1 MCVFYLGHAKGVAFL
16 AVDHYRESG
25 VVCNARVIVGVGM
38 FHVDDILFV
47 GRVAQGGEVAVALVD
62 GVCLGGDG
70 RVDVAVHLLD
80 VRHCFQLTV
89 IYEKYYTKEN
99 RRML

>member
-1 MCVFYLGHAKGVAFL
+1 
-16 AVDHYRESG
+16 
-25 VVCNARVIVGVGM
+25 
-38 FHVDDILFV
+38 
-47 GRVAQGGEVAVALVD
+47 VAVALVD